1 VARFA
6 AVLQSMGLT
15 KGDTCIIYMP
25 MIPESLIGVL
35 ACARLGVVHS
45 VVFGGFSAKEL
56 ASRIQDCNPKLILSA
71 SCGIEPHR
79 LVDYYQIMDQAI
91 EESKA

>member
-1 VARFA
+1 MLENVSKLAG
-6 AVLQSMGLT
+6 VIHSLGLT

-25 MIPESLIGVL
+25 MVPEAIFAMM
-35 ACARLGVVHS
+35 ACARVGVTHS

-56 ASRIQDCNPKLILSA
+56 ASRIVDCEPKLIFSA

-79 LVDYYQIMDQAI
+79 LVDY
-91 EESKA
+91 K